1 MLVFSWIILSLSA
14 ILLLLFTI
22 GSFVEMHKRESAR
35 WTLSLIVPLI
45 LWILGCVWY
54 IFDLSIIP
62 YDLVI
67 GAALGASVF
76 YTTIIIAS
84 LEDGFNILLI
94 PSLAATVFFVLTI
107 VL

>member
-1 MLVFSWIILSLSA
+1 MLIFAWIILSVSA
-14 ILLLLFTI
+14 ILLLFITI
-22 GSFVEMHKRESAR
+22 GTLIEMHKHESVRAY
-35 WTLSLIVPLI
+35 LSVIVPLI

-76 YTTIIIAS
+76 YTTTVIAS

-94 PSLAATVFFVLTI
+94 PSLAATVFFVLSVI
-107 VL
+107 L